1 MKGHTMAILITYK
14 RTLASGA
21 SRTLTVEV
29 PASGTEWDDVRD
41 RAVAHGLSQ
50 GRGQIVKA
58 LAAHDLVDDAVALIA
73 DAVSELDTEWARVAQ
88 DTARK
93 AAQAVLG
100 AKGTRTAD
108 RARHACA
115 ALKGRGK
122 LVR

>member
-1 MKGHTMAILITYK
+1 MAILISYK
-14 RTLASGA
+14 RVLASGA

-29 PASGTEWDDVRD
+29 PATGEQWDDVRD

-50 GRGQIVKA
+50 GRGQVVKA
-58 LAAHDLVDDAVALIA
+58 LASADMVDDAVALIA

-93 AAQAVLG
+93 AAQAILALKG
-100 AKGTRTAD
+100 ARTAD
-108 RARHACA
+108 RARHATA